1 MTSRTIQ
8 TLQMQVTYVNRNK
21 HKQNVKKSKLSE
33 KRRKLAK
40 AHESLGPCT
49 FPEDPIRRQ
58 LTEAALPSQRRMP
71 GRGARVARG
80 RNPPPKTHE
89 YLNDTAKCTYHL
101 YLSSLALFLNLT
113 SLSVGFNGF
122 SLCLCSPSLSPASFR
137 SHFLSSLS
145 FIVRFTFSSYLSI
158 CSYFP
163 SFFMLVSYPFLPY
176 LTSPFGLPSFLFH
189 CISLRPATF
198 LSKMIFNN
206 KK

>member
-1 MTSRTIQ
+1 MHVPRGPYPTSADRGSTPEPAPDARARRTCCQGPQPSAKNTRIPKRHS
-8 TLQMQVTYVNRNK
+8 QM
-21 HKQNVKKSKLSE
+21 
-33 KRRKLAK
+33 
-40 AHESLGPCT
+40 
-49 FPEDPIRRQ
+49 
-58 LTEAALPSQRRMP
+58 
-71 GRGARVARG
+71 
-80 RNPPPKTHE
+80 
-89 YLNDTAKCTYHL
+89 
-101 YLSSLALFLNLT
+101 YLSPLPFLSCSFFKSYL

-122 SLCLCSPSLSPASFR
+122 PLCLCSPSLSPASFR

-206 KK
+206 KKMQK

>member
-80 RNPPPKTHE
+80 RNPPPKTRIPKRHSQM
-89 YLNDTAKCTYHL
+89 
-101 YLSSLALFLNLT
+101 YLSPLPFLSCSFFKSYL